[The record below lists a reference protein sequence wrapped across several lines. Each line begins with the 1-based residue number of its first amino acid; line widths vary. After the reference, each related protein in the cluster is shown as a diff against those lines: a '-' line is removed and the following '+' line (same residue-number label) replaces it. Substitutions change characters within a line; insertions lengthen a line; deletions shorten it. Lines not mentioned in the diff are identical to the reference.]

1 MTVCASRRYHPKMK
15 VVPESSG
22 VSALDTWLRDAGVP
36 ARAPDHISVTGTNA
50 ATTAS
55 SVSDVTQ
62 QQRDTAED
70 LLVLNVWSG
79 RPAGQLRTV
88 DFPALPDSDA
98 TVQHWAEH
106 IFSPLR

>member
-1 MTVCASRRYHPKMK
+1 MK

-36 ARAPDHISVTGTNA
+36 ARASEQAPVATPPA
-50 ATTAS
+50 ANEAI
-55 SVSDVTQ
+55 Q
-62 QQRDTAED
+62 QPRDTAED
-70 LLVLNVWSG
+70 LLALDIWSG
-79 RPAGQLRTV
+79 RPPGQLRTV
-88 DFPALPDSDA
+88 DFPALPNADA